1 MAYDKRAYREFLKSN
16 PFKGFPPTTTD
27 QVKNT
32 AVTDLDSPPTEDDDS
47 ETVKAIRPTP
57 LHSQPQGQ
65 SRATPTNKTTDANAK
80 RGNREKAEKSEI
92 IGPL

>member
-1 MAYDKRAYREFLKSN
+1 MAYDKRAYREYLKSN
-16 PFKGFPPTTTD
+16 SFKGFPPTATD

-47 ETVKAIRPTP
+47 ETVKAIRSTP
-57 LHSQPQGQ
+57 LHSQPQAQ
-65 SRATPTNKTTDANAK
+65 SRTMPTNKTTDSTRK
-80 RGNREKAEKSEI
+80 RGNGNQAEKSDI